1 MRYELDDHT
10 EGYNSLTYENWCD
23 LLSTIEV
30 KYERKMAAGHIKN
43 IASARAASLSDRKK
57 SARITRRNKAR
68 TGVSNSHKTPRRA
81 HDRHHGTHR
90 YCILY
95 KKSGMTKRKYMS
107 HSTEDWAGMCTNHHI
122 KDGMGGPDGSR
133 NHAVQQHKKSV
144 NKWKKDIKALKK
156 QNKII
161 YSIAKKSGSRRE
173 LHKIKKIRKE
183 ALKDTYSSSEDWD
196 SDSSLA
202 IDSSLDKEGRPA
214 GCKEINRSDHL
225 VTDNIKDYNDQYN
238 DAIDNE
244 PTLDNS
250 SFNIYSG
257 TIYPLPIVTVSLRR
271 GKKHRATVVERKI
284 WSNRVEYSTAAGM
297 YCTTH
302 DVKVPF
308 CMPEFSGSKIIN
320 HRFHVDNDEGESG
333 I

>member
-1 MRYELDDHT
+1 
-10 EGYNSLTYENWCD
+10 
-23 LLSTIEV
+23 
-30 KYERKMAAGHIKN
+30 
-43 IASARAASLSDRKK
+43 
-57 SARITRRNKAR
+57 
-68 TGVSNSHKTPRRA
+68 
-81 HDRHHGTHR
+81 
-90 YCILY
+90 
-95 KKSGMTKRKYMS
+95 MS

-244 PTLDNS
+244 LALDNS
-250 SFNIYSG
+250 IFNLSNG
-257 TIYPLPIVTVSLRR
+257 TRYPLPVLTVSL
-271 GKKHRATVVERKI
+271 
-284 WSNRVEYSTAAGM
+284 
-297 YCTTH
+297 
-302 DVKVPF
+302 
-308 CMPEFSGSKIIN
+308 
-320 HRFHVDNDEGESG
+320 
-333 I
+333 